1 MHVRQG
7 GAIAVPGAGS
17 MHTTTQSDRTREVIE
32 AYLPRTLVERWAA
45 DPAGP
50 DTWHRRLD
58 GTLMLCDM
66 SGFTAMSERLARL
79 GNEGAELMAGVLNG
93 FFDRMLR
100 IADGWGGVQMKFGGD
115 AMLLFFSG
123 DEHAPRAGACALDMQ
138 RAMPEFADVPA
149 GGETH
154 QLRMRVGFHSGS
166 FFSASAGM
174 PGGSLHYLLMG
185 PDVSRTAASEGAA
198 EPGQVVASTQAAA
211 LLPRAIMHPAP
222 HDCVQIVA
230 LDEPRRPPPPADTSR
245 APSPVLLRYVLPPL
259 AAPLAEG
266 HVPEFLAEHRRVTA
280 VFINVVGMADL
291 LEGGKDDAAALQAID
306 AYLKLVYAALETHGG
321 YLGGSDAAET
331 GDKLI
336 VLFGAPTA
344 SERDEISAMRFA
356 LDLDRALA
364 QAALPLTHRIGIST
378 GFVFAGEIGSPI
390 RREYTVIGD
399 SVNLAAR
406 LMTAAKP
413 GEIFVSAPTVE
424 RSPDDFVLQSLPP
437 MSLKGKS
444 AKVPAFRLEGTRMEP
459 SVRVHALSPTL
470 VGRAEEKAAL
480 LAAVAAHGEERG
492 VAFVSGAPGIGK
504 SALLDDVTSSL
515 REGGWRVI
523 SSYCAAHY
531 SRTVFAAWSE
541 PLRDLLGLEHMSERP
556 AWEQLRDEV
565 TRLNPELRVL
575 APLLADMLSLPSDE
589 EPMLRFLDAR
599 ARRDRLTVLVAGLL
613 EAAAREHPT
622 ILYFDD
628 VHQSDVPS
636 MELLAQVLPLLSG
649 VPLFV
654 FLSSR
659 SETVPSELADI
670 DVSLTLPLRELPLDD
685 ARHMIAGLATLDEAR
700 LDAIVARAQGNPLFL
715 HEMAL
720 SVGSG
725 TSAMPQTINEVII
738 ARLDQLPDTQKA
750 VLRMASVAGSTFD
763 RHNIETLLEGRFEPS
778 TLDSAFNDLERR
790 GFTRETDDEYATH
803 AFCHGL
809 AQEVIYETL
818 PYAQRR
824 TMHGAVGTII
834 ERERGEQ
841 LPAFCGVLL
850 HHFERAQDEPRTV
863 TYAAMSG
870 DRAAGVFA
878 NTQAV
883 DYYGRA
889 LAVLENMAEE
899 RVAERSLLL
908 ERIGDCLETE
918 GRHRAATEA
927 FEEAL
932 TQWRARRQPHAMRL
946 LSMPTA
952 DGVREA
958 ELCRRIGISHERR
971 SNFDEALRWLDTAL
985 GVLPPRSG
993 RVGADL
999 AASKCLT
1006 LFRRGE
1012 YPEAIVWGKRA
1023 LERARRTRDE
1033 RAIAYAQNMLG
1044 NSYVAQGA
1052 LRKAIRYFRPAV
1064 ELYDRIED
1072 VPRQAAAHNNLG
1084 ICYQDLGILDMA
1096 LEEYHRALEAD
1107 ERVGDRVDGLI
1118 IHNNIGEVLLFQG
1131 HLDEAAGHFRE
1142 VIEGNDGDADL
1153 TAVAGLSH
1161 VNLCRAAIVRGD
1173 YAEADAQVVQGM
1185 KLLESVGAKGL
1196 LSEARLQLAELRLLQ
1211 GRLGDALREGRAA
1224 MVEVQVAEARL
1235 LEARAGYVVGRIH
1248 VALGSQREGFAMMA
1262 DAASLA
1268 QRIGADM
1275 EEARALAAHARLSIE
1290 RGDTGMATRGRLERA
1305 HAIFARMGASLE
1317 AQAARRLLDAI
1328 G

>member
-1 MHVRQG
+1 MQT
-7 GAIAVPGAGS
+7 IP
-17 MHTTTQSDRTREVIE
+17 QSDRTREVLE
-32 AYLPRTLVERWAA
+32 AYLPRTLVHAWAEA
-45 DPAGP
+45 PHGP
-50 DTWHRRLD
+50 DVWQRRLE

-79 GNEGAELMAGVLNG
+79 GNEGAELMAGVLNS

-115 AMLLFFSG
+115 AMLLFFSAA
-123 DEHAPRAGACALDMQ
+123 DHASRAAACALDMQ

-166 FFSASAGM
+166 FFSASAGL
-174 PGGSLHYLLMG
+174 PDGPLHYLLMG

-198 EPGQVVASTQAAA
+198 EPGQVVASDAAAA
-211 LLPRAIMHPAP
+211 LVQRVITQPAP

-230 LDEPRRPPPPADTSR
+230 LDEPRRPPPPADVSR
-245 APSPVLLRYVLPPL
+245 APSETLLRYVLPPL
-259 AAPLAEG
+259 ARPLAAG
-266 HVPEFLAEHRRVTA
+266 TVPEFLAEHRRVTA

-291 LEGGKDDAAALQAID
+291 MEAAGDDAALAAID
-306 AYLKLVYAALETHGG
+306 AYLKLVYAALDTHGG
-321 YLGGSDAAET
+321 FLGGSDAAET

-336 VLFGAPTA
+336 VLFGAPTS

-356 LDLDRALA
+356 LDLDRELGEAG
-364 QAALPLTHRIGIST
+364 LPLTHRIGIST

-413 GEIFVSAPTVE
+413 GEIFVSEPTVE
-424 RSPDDFVLQSLPP
+424 RSRDEFELQSLPP
-437 MSLKGKS
+437 LSLKGKS
-444 AKVPAFRLEGTRMEP
+444 AKVPAFRLEGIREEHQARTR
-459 SVRVHALSPTL
+459 VATAAAL
-470 VGRAEEKAAL
+470 VGRREEAESL
-480 LAAVAAHGEERG
+480 RRVAHRAREGTR

-515 REGGWRVI
+515 DRDGWRI
-523 SSYCAAHY
+523 CSAYCAAHY
-531 SRTVFAAWSE
+531 SRTVFAAWID
-541 PLRDLLGLEHMSERP
+541 PLRDLLGLGRESGRP
-556 AWEQLRDEV
+556 AWEHLRDEV
-565 TRLNPELRVL
+565 TRLNPDFRVL
-575 APLLADMLSLPSDE
+575 APLLADVLSLPSDE
-589 EPMLRFLDAR
+589 EPLLRFLDAR
-599 ARRDRLTVLVAGLL
+599 ARRDRLTVLVGGLL
-613 EAAAREHPT
+613 AAASREQP
-622 ILYFDD
+622 IVLYFDD
-628 VHQSDVPS
+628 VHQADAPS
-636 MELLAQVLPLLSG
+636 MELLAQVLPALSTSPIA
-649 VPLFV
+649 VL
-654 FLSSR
+654 LSSR
-659 SETVPSELADI
+659 SDALPGELAEI
-670 DVSLTLPLRELPLDD
+670 GIALALPLGELPLED
-685 ARHMIAGLATLDEAR
+685 ARLMIAGIAALDDAR

-720 SVGSG
+720 SAGSDAA
-725 TSAMPQTINEVII
+725 AMPQTINEVIV
-738 ARLDQLPDTQKA
+738 ARLDQLPDSEKA
-750 VLRMASVAGSTFD
+750 VLRTASVAGSTFD
-763 RHNIETLLEGRFEPS
+763 RRHVEAMLAGRFDVRAIDVA
-778 TLDSAFNDLERR
+778 LADLAQR
-790 GFTRETDDEYATH
+790 GFTRETDDEHATH

-818 PYAQRR
+818 PFAQRR
-824 TMHGAVGTII
+824 TMHGAVGTLI
-834 ERERGEQ
+834 EQERAEQ

-850 HHFERAQDEPRTV
+850 HHFERAQDETRTV
-863 TYAAMSG
+863 TYASMSG
-870 DRAAGVFA
+870 ERAAGVFA

-889 LAVLENMAEE
+889 LAVLENMTED
-899 RVAERSLLL
+899 RSAERSLLL

-932 TQWRARRQPHAMRL
+932 AQWRARSRPHAMRL
-946 LSMPTA
+946 LPIPTA
-952 DGVREA
+952 DRVREA
-958 ELCRRIGISHERR
+958 ELCRRVGISHERR
-971 SNFDEALRWLDTAL
+971 SNFDEALRWLDAAL
-985 GVLPPRSG
+985 GVLPSRSG

-1052 LRKAIRYFRPAV
+1052 LRKAIGHFRPAV

-1096 LEEYHRALEAD
+1096 LAEYQRALQAD
-1107 ERVGDRVDGLI
+1107 ERVGDRVDALI

-1131 HLDEAAGHFRE
+1131 HLDAAARHFRE

-1161 VNLCRAAIVRGD
+1161 VNLCRGAIAHGD
-1173 YAEADAQVVQGM
+1173 YDAADVELRQGM

-1196 LSEARLQLAELRLLQ
+1196 LSEARIQLAELRLVQ
-1211 GRLGDALREGRAA
+1211 GRLGEALREGRAA

-1235 LEARAGYVVGRIH
+1235 LEARAGQVVGRIY
-1248 VALGSQREGFAMMA
+1248 VALGSQKEGFAMLA
-1262 DAASLA
+1262 DAAALA
-1268 QRIGADM
+1268 QRIGAEL
-1275 EEARALAAHARLSIE
+1275 EEARALSAWARLSME
-1290 RGDTGMATRGRLERA
+1290 RGESGAATRERLQRA
-1305 HAIFARMGASLE
+1305 LAIFTRMGAALE
-1317 AQAARRLLDAI
+1317 AQAARQALAAV
-1328 G
+1328 